1 MRYSLWILWLQI
13 LKLGVPG
20 VIEKYIKKQ
29 KQYLASLIPKG
40 VEMFISEDKINTW
53 YGIF

>member
-1 MRYSLWILWLQI
+1 MPR
-13 LKLGVPG
+13 
-20 VIEKYIKKQ
+20 VIENTIWKEKKE
-29 KQYLASLIPKG
+29 KNLASLSPTG